1 MDSITSGVKS
11 GFSKLGN
18 ALNPKSSASKIS
30 APDDEVSL
38 KSKAKPGPELYV
50 AVAQFYAQSH
60 KFVEAEQQYQL
71 ALKTKPDYLPALLGY
86 AQLQEQLE
94 KQDEAIRLYQR
105 AAKLYPREAA
115 VYNNMGLCY
124 ARLGRLDQAV
134 GIMAQAVEL
143 APKNPRYRNNIAAML
158 VDQGRLREAF
168 AHLKEAHGEAAAYYN
183 LGYLLNK
190 RGQTQAAM
198 QHFSQAIRV
207 DPSMT
212 PAQQWL
218 NYLQQST
225 AARFANHS
233 AAQRREGC
241 RRTGAG

>member
-1 MDSITSGVKS
+1 M
-11 GFSKLGN
+11 
-18 ALNPKSSASKIS
+18 
-30 APDDEVSL
+30 
-38 KSKAKPGPELYV
+38 
-50 AVAQFYAQSH
+50 
-60 KFVEAEQQYQL
+60 EAEQQYQL
-71 ALKTKPDYLPALLGY
+71 ALKTKPDYLPAILGY

-105 AAKLYPREAA
+105 RPNSIREAA
-115 VYNNMGLCY
+115 VYNNWACATPVSVGSTRRSASWHRPSSCTKI
-124 ARLGRLDQAV
+124 LDTAT
-134 GIMAQAVEL
+134 IS
-143 APKNPRYRNNIAAML
+143 PRCWSTRAGSA
-158 VDQGRLREAF
+158 EAF

-212 PAQQWL
+212 PATMAEL
-218 NYLQQST
+218 F
-225 AARFANHS
+225 AAIDGGAIRESFRGP
-233 AAQRREGC
+233 RREGC